1 MNPAKTLQR
10 RRKAACLTTE
20 ASAALQGPRVSTDPR
35 LFKAQVG
42 GTTSGGSV
50 LGTGPTATMLAPTS
64 SQPHGPAPCHAMEEN
79 TLEMN
84 LCSRAEPSVLRT
96 QRPWSAEGCPQAAGA
111 ATGRRMSHTVR
122 AESKSPHALP
132 LQLSSEAKGG
142 KVCSRGKVIRFQ
154 KKTQFTAEA
163 SHSVVLAVRVRR
175 TST

>member
-84 LCSRAEPSVLRT
+84 LCSRAEPAVLRT
-96 QRPWSAEGCPQAAGA
+96 QCPWSAEGCPQAAGA
-111 ATGRRMSHTVR
+111 ATGRRMVPHR
-122 AESKSPHALP
+122 ESREQVA
-132 LQLSSEAKGG
+132 A
-142 KVCSRGKVIRFQ
+142 R
-154 KKTQFTAEA
+154 TAT
-163 SHSVVLAVRVRR
+163 SVVFRSKGRQSLQQRQSNSIPEKNTIYCR
-175 TST
+175 SQS